1 MTSNLTPELDAMA
14 GELAL
19 GVLEGEARAKALRT
33 VLANPEF
40 AARVGMWQQR
50 LEPLGVAFSEVP
62 PPAVWR
68 AIEAE
73 LDSRERRR
81 GVSALRLWRGSALA
95 ASAIAASLAAVLVL
109 TPVQQATAPSVPMPS
124 APTAIAQL
132 SGAGDIVLA
141 AEFDTSQQLITIRA
155 VTLPESKLV
164 PELWVLD
171 RAGVPRSLGLINAG
185 GTTSVAVSDDIR
197 RLLVDGAI
205 LAVSL
210 ETAEGAP
217 HAAPSSTP
225 IATGKIFAI

>member
-1 MTSNLTPELDAMA
+1 MTSKLTPELDAMA

-19 GVLEGEARAKALRT
+19 GVLEGEARTKALRL
-33 VLANPEF
+33 VLANPQF
-40 AARVGMWQQR
+40 AARVAVWQQR
-50 LEPLGVAFSEVP
+50 LEPLGAAFSEVP

-73 LDSRERRR
+73 LDAREHSGEVSR
-81 GVSALRLWRGSALA
+81 LRFWRGSAMLA
-95 ASAIAASLAAVLVL
+95 GALAASLAAVLVL
-109 TPVQQATAPSVPMPS
+109 TPAQQRAAAPVPLPA

-132 SGAGDIVLA
+132 SGEGEIVLA
-141 AEFDTSQQLITIRA
+141 AEFDTQQQMITIRA
-155 VTLPESKLV
+155 VTLPASELV

-171 RAGVPRSLGLINAG
+171 GNGVPRSLGLIKAG
-185 GTTSVAVSDDIR
+185 GTTSVAVSDAVR
-197 RLLVDGAI
+197 SLLVDGAV

-217 HAAPSSTP
+217 HTAPSSTP

>member
-1 MTSNLTPELDAMA
+1 MTSALTPELDAMA

-19 GVLEGEARAKALRT
+19 GVLEGDARAKALRM

-40 AARVGMWQQR
+40 AARVAMWQQR
-50 LEPLGVAFSEVP
+50 LEPLGSAFSEVS
-62 PPAVWR
+62 PPAVWQ

-73 LDSRERRR
+73 LDARERNK
-81 GVSALRLWRGSALA
+81 GVSALRLWRGSALV
-95 ASAIAASLAAVLVL
+95 SGAIAASLAAVMVL
-109 TPVQQATAPSVPMPS
+109 TPPQQATVPPVSMPA

-132 SGAGDIVLA
+132 SGEGEVVLA
-141 AEFDTSQQLITIRA
+141 AEFDTRQQLITIRA
-155 VTLPESKLV
+155 VTLPASKLV

-171 RAGVPRSLGLINAG
+171 GAGVPRSLGLIRAG
-185 GTTSVAVSDDIR
+185 GTTSVTVPDDVR
-197 RLLVDGAI
+197 PLLVDGAI

-217 HAAPSSTP
+217 HASPSSTP

>member
-19 GVLEGEARAKALRT
+19 GVLEGEARAKALRM

-40 AARVGMWQQR
+40 AARVAMWQQR
-50 LEPLGVAFSEVP
+50 LEPLGAAFSEVS

-73 LDSRERRR
+73 LDSRERSRS
-81 GVSALRLWRGSALA
+81 VSALRLWRGSALV
-95 ASAIAASLAAVLVL
+95 SGAIAASLAAVLVL
-109 TPVQQATAPSVPMPS
+109 TPAQQASAPPAPMPP

-132 SGAGDIVLA
+132 SGEGDVVLA
-141 AEFDTSQQLITIRA
+141 AELDTQQQLITIRA
-155 VTLPESKLV
+155 VTLPASELV

-171 RAGVPRSLGLINAG
+171 GAGVPRSLGLIRAG
-185 GTTSVAVSDDIR
+185 GTTSVTVPDDVR
-197 RLLVDGAI
+197 ALLVDGAI

-217 HAAPSSTP
+217 HASPSSTP

>member
-1 MTSNLTPELDAMA
+1 MTSNLTPELDAIA

-19 GVLEGEARAKALRT
+19 GVLEGEARARALRM
-33 VLANPEF
+33 VLANPDF
-40 AARVGMWQQR
+40 AARVAMWQQR
-50 LEPLGVAFSEVP
+50 LEPLGAAFSEVS

-73 LDSRERRR
+73 LDARERTKR
-81 GVSALRLWRGSALA
+81 VSALRIWRGSALVSGAVA
-95 ASAIAASLAAVLVL
+95 AALTAVLVL
-109 TPVQQATAPSVPMPS
+109 APVRQASVPPAPMPAAS
-124 APTAIAQL
+124 TAIAQL
-132 SGAGDIVLA
+132 SGEGDIVLA
-141 AEFDTSQQLITIRA
+141 AELDTRQKLITIRA
-155 VTLPESKLV
+155 VTLPASKLV

-171 RAGVPRSLGLINAG
+171 GAGVPRSLGLIRAG
-185 GTTSVAVSDDIR
+185 GTTSVTVPDDVR
-197 RLLVDGAI
+197 ALLVDGAI